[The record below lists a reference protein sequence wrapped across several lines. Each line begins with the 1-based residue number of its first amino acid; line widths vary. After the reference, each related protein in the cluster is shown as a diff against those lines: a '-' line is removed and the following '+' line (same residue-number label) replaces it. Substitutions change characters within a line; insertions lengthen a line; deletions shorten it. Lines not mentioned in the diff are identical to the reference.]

1 MYGNTFINCSSMIL
15 DNSIIIESVLSSL
28 LRKDIFL
35 GRKVKNSSRNHLILG
50 VNFIISSL
58 LWFQW
63 VKNTPMGVIWVCIG
77 LVELFVALIRKK
89 KEKK

>member
-1 MYGNTFINCSSMIL
+1 M
-15 DNSIIIESVLSSL
+15 
-28 LRKDIFL
+28 
-35 GRKVKNSSRNHLILG
+35 KNSSRNHLVLG

-63 VKNTPMGVIWVCIG
+63 VKNIPMGVIWVYIG
-77 LVELFVALIRKK
+77 LVEFLVALIRKK